1 MTSSSAM
8 TSHSFSRDD
17 DVTVVEINGLKLTN
31 SEYERT
37 ETDKGDLRWCDIF
50 YGDNIYGFLLLVTPI
65 TYHLDNLLLG

>member
-37 ETDKGDLRWCDIF
+37 ETEKGDTLRW
-50 YGDNIYGFLLLVTPI
+50 
-65 TYHLDNLLLG
+65 